1 MPSFVIAEKCDGCKG
16 GDKTACMYIC
26 PNDLMVLDPN
36 QMKAYNQEPDQC
48 WECFSCVKICPTQAI
63 EVRGYADF
71 VPLGS
76 SIMPMMGTEDV
87 MWTCKFRNGTIKRF
101 KFPIRTTPEGQAN
114 AYTELKGQGSRER
127 SAVHGRGR
135 WIRNSAA
142 RNGRVM
148 IVVND
153 RMNASQ
159 SRMGDRLGSPCP
171 LRGEERKTRWMK
183 PRF

>member
-1 MPSFVIAEKCDGCKG
+1 MPSFVIQEKCDGCKG

-36 QMKAYNQEPDQC
+36 AMKAYNQEPDQC

-87 MWTCKFRNGTIKRF
+87 MWTCKFRNGLIKRF
-101 KFPIRTTPEGQAN
+101 KFPIRTTPEARPMPTQTSRARTSK
-114 AYTELKGQGSRER
+114 ALCCPPRKLTASPFRPLKCKIG
-127 SAVHGRGR
+127 
-135 WIRNSAA
+135 
-142 RNGRVM
+142 
-148 IVVND
+148 
-153 RMNASQ
+153 
-159 SRMGDRLGSPCP
+159 
-171 LRGEERKTRWMK
+171 
-183 PRF
+183 